1 MELQGLQEALKVEI
15 QCHQDGERKKPLD
28 RQTRVTALGEK
39 QKQALR
45 GCPVGSAK
53 PLSLIKPPSQSI
65 AISVVPAK
73 APVSMVTAHVNGQKA
88 AGSEPPQT
96 APAGLPAAGVLHC
109 PGRRASEP
117 PHSQILGTLTT
128 VPIKVPQVRPKTLI
142 PDSLPQSPGQE
153 QQVSQPTTL
162 QRATTVVSPKSWGP
176 GLPACSSTFSPA
188 RLPNGQSS
196 PSPSSSPPPPAPPVA
211 AAIGGAGVAYA
222 IISAPPS
229 GTRGSTL
236 SAVNETMKVQPLVF
250 STDSKVI
257 IIQPQTPSIS
267 QSSPGPQADSPARDS
282 APVPAPTPVSTCSPA
297 LTPSAK
303 KKKEEDPEVK
313 ASWWSQTGS
322 GSGSGSVLST
332 RATKANRQK
341 TAFMVALGLVTT
353 EHLEEIQSKRQ
364 ERKRRSTANPAYSGL
379 FEPERKR
386 HASNYLSSALFLSS
400 GDSEDLCWKEG
411 SARDDRCAVCKEDG
425 ELQPCHG
432 CHRAYHPDCVHPPLR
447 TPPKGSWTCP
457 RCQKKVINK
466 DNMSW
471 PQNFVQS
478 YVAHKRAREEEKK
491 RLLRRSGELKK
502 ERALLEERDQQ
513 LSESLARSTEL
524 KKSLLER
531 QKETK
536 ASLERLKAL
545 IRLIQRDHMIQVTM
559 TATTTTEAPLL
570 SLPWIKPASAGAMP
584 PSGSGALHQKSV
596 PQAQAN
602 K

>member
-128 VPIKVPQVRPKTLI
+128 VPIKVPQVSSLHRLGGQAPAVLPQVRPKTLI

-250 STDSKVI
+250 STDSK
-257 IIQPQTPSIS
+257 
-267 QSSPGPQADSPARDS
+267 
-282 APVPAPTPVSTCSPA
+282 
-297 LTPSAK
+297 
-303 KKKEEDPEVK
+303 
-313 ASWWSQTGS
+313 
-322 GSGSGSVLST
+322 
-332 RATKANRQK
+332 K

>member
-1 MELQGLQEALKVEI
+1 M
-15 QCHQDGERKKPLD
+15 H
-28 RQTRVTALGEK
+28 
-39 QKQALR
+39 
-45 GCPVGSAK
+45 
-53 PLSLIKPPSQSI
+53 
-65 AISVVPAK
+65 
-73 APVSMVTAHVNGQKA
+73 
-88 AGSEPPQT
+88 
-96 APAGLPAAGVLHC
+96 
-109 PGRRASEP
+109 
-117 PHSQILGTLTT
+117 ILGTLTT
-128 VPIKVPQVRPKTLI
+128 VPIKVPQVSSLHRLGGQAPAVLPQVRPKTLI

-303 KKKEEDPEVK
+303 KKKEEDPE
-313 ASWWSQTGS
+313 
-322 GSGSGSVLST
+322 
-332 RATKANRQK
+332 K

-379 FEPERKR
+379 FEPE
-386 HASNYLSSALFLSS
+386 
-400 GDSEDLCWKEG
+400 EG

-478 YVAHKRAREEEKK
+478 YVAHKRGKQDAQF
-491 RLLRRSGELKK
+491 LWIPQTCGALKCWVK

-570 SLPWIKPASAGAMP
+570 SLPWIKPASTGAMP

>member
-15 QCHQDGERKKPLD
+15 QCH
-28 RQTRVTALGEK
+28 

-128 VPIKVPQVRPKTLI
+128 VPIKVPQVSSLHRLGGQAPAVLPQVRPKTLI

-303 KKKEEDPEVK
+303 KKKEEDPE
-313 ASWWSQTGS
+313 
-322 GSGSGSVLST
+322 
-332 RATKANRQK
+332 K